1 MSRLLSDLLPPGVKP
16 GSVWKAGKSGKGYHR
31 KDLEDSFARYL
42 SPKTPSKTAE
52 RQDPRNSLGFSNS
65 QSVKPDADLTLPKS
79 LKAAEAA
86 TPDVVTFSDPLSEKK
101 RSNEADF
108 DDPDRALHDAQR
120 SDGNMELPLPEY
132 PEASVSPESPK
143 RRRVTL

>member
-1 MSRLLSDLLPPGVKP
+1 MSTP
-16 GSVWKAGKSGKGYHR
+16 
-31 KDLEDSFARYL
+31 KDLEDAFERYL
-42 SPKTPSKTAE
+42 PQKSPFKTSE
-52 RQDPRNSLGFSNS
+52 RQDPQKSLGFPNS
-65 QSVKPDADLTLPKS
+65 RNVRPDADLTLSKS
-79 LKAAEAA
+79 LKATEAA
-86 TPDVVTFSDPLSEKK
+86 TPDVVTFSDLLSEKK
-101 RSNEADF
+101 RANEADF